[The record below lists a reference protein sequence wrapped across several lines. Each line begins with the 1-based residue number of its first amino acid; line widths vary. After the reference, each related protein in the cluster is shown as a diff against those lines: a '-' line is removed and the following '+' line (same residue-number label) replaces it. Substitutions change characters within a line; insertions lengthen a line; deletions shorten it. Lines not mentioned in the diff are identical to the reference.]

1 MGKIIVVVFRGD
13 TMDKNNLKN
22 IIVLKN
28 LPSNIVDEAI
38 VILKPNKKIEIV
50 GNKNKYIENKTN
62 TNIHVINEAEM
73 LVSNYISK
81 LENKN
86 TKSNNGKL
94 KNKYQRLKKYSMLIS
109 FILVLSII
117 LHFI

>member
-1 MGKIIVVVFRGD
+1 
-13 TMDKNNLKN
+13 MDKNNLKN

-38 VILKPNKKIEIV
+38 VILKPNKKIEAV
-50 GNKNKYIENKTN
+50 DNKNKYIENKPIN
-62 TNIHVINEAEM
+62 NIHVINEAEM
-73 LVSNYISK
+73 LVSNYICK
-81 LENKN
+81 LENKDK
-86 TKSNNGKL
+86 KSNNKNL